1 MRCFF
6 VFFFNLGD
14 AVFCI
19 PFLKLAVERFQVALA
34 GWHILQ
40 DRDIAMHRF
49 EAVSTSRRLEQTQA
63 DAQVVKED
71 VRVESQ
77 RQLLAQGELNDLE
90 KSLQA
95 ACHQLMLSDQELERL
110 QRALA
115 DRKQEV
121 GGKISLNGEQ
131 LISKMSFLFVGSSDL
146 PSD

>member
-1 MRCFF
+1 MLR
-6 VFFFNLGD
+6 NE
-14 AVFCI
+14 CI
-19 PFLKLAVERFQVALA
+19 VLQYSHLEVLS
-34 GWHILQ
+34 LQ

-49 EAVSTSRRLEQTQA
+49 ETVSTSRRLEQTQA

-131 LISKMSFLFVGSSDL
+131 FFS
-146 PSD
+146 PT